1 MRAEFLVE
9 ITAKWDPCFQTF
21 HDIPESKGL
30 LPPPDRNHVVE
41 NIDELLEGINHD
53 EVCADGES
61 IIVHDI
67 YIDDMDKL
75 QVIGDT
81 LKFQFVI
88 DCESDISKLPKFR
101 KVVYN
106 GMMFWY
112 DKWVDDITIRMLRAT
127 EQDSE

>member
-9 ITAKWDPCFQTF
+9 ITAKWDPHWQTF
-21 HDIPESKGL
+21 PDSPDSKGS
-30 LPPPDRNHVVE
+30 LPTPDRNHVVE

-53 EVCADGES
+53 EVCADGED

-67 YIDDMDKL
+67 YIEDMDKL
-75 QVIGDT
+75 QVIDNT

-88 DCESDISKLPKFR
+88 DCESDIGKLPKLR

-112 DKWVDDITIRMLRAT
+112 DNWVNDITIKMLRAT